1 MSMSKRPQHRIV
13 KRSTG
18 RRSTKSPPA
27 RIPTHIIKQFQ
38 QQDRQRQ
45 GVRQSFEQSQQ
56 TISSQLEFLQAQVHS
71 WRDRCWYCTQKRFTA
86 AHDLYQC
93 PHGNRTA
100 AKAWFL
106 HVRRHIQYAP
116 FSGCFQ
122 CGLPQVICRQW
133 QHQGQCAYRGVMIS
147 MIAMMVHGD
156 GTEAVRQAWQ
166 RRLDG
171 FGVDAEDRTAVVG
184 FLGRRHGAEEVN
196 ELVQEFVWLRKT
208 WMEVGEIGWVGLDIV
223 VVSRDRITRIVIRI
237 LLQLNVGCQYDWMW
251 DVNMIVVKDM
261 IVRIV
266 IRTSLQL
273 SVQKMIMMFGI
284 SIWCTDIIRNIV
296 MTVNVLRFMNI
307 IRDIITG
314 IVIRTLLQENGRDIN
329 IMHEARTLWGILIW
343 FMNVIRDIVIIMM
356 HEHYSACC
364 DCECLGYQWCT
375 KHERYEGYQYD
386 SWMLLGMLLQGLLF
400 GYHHDWMFRISSW
413 CTKHECY

>member
-237 LLQLNVGCQYDWMW
+237 LLQLNEGYDYDWMW
-251 DVNMIVVKDM
+251 DINMIEY
-261 IVRIV
+261 
-266 IRTSLQL
+266 
-273 SVQKMIMMFGI
+273 GI
-284 SIWCTDIIRNIV
+284 SIWSLSRIW
-296 MTVNVLRFMNI
+296 LWE
-307 IRDIITG
+307 
-314 IVIRTLLQENGRDIN
+314 LLFGY
-329 IMHEARTLWGILIW
+329 
-343 FMNVIRDIVIIMM
+343 
-356 HEHYSACC
+356 HYDWVFRKSS
-364 DCECLGYQWCT
+364 WCS
-375 KHERYEGYQYD
+375 GYQYD
-386 SWMLLGMLLQGLLF
+386 AQTLLGILWWLWMCYDSWILLGISLQGLLF
-400 GYHHDWMFRISSW
+400 GHCYKRMVGISI
-413 CTKHECY
+413 